1 MKNEFT
7 LRHLAA
13 ELPARVN
20 AARHSG
26 IDCVRLTLAEAQAI
40 RALLPVELEDLDA
53 KVKAQRKLERS
64 R

>member
-20 AARHSG
+20 AARHAQL
-26 IDCVRLTLAEAQAI
+26 DCVRLTLAEAQAV
-40 RALLPVELEDLDA
+40 RALLPLELEDLDA
-53 KVKAQRKLERS
+53 KVQAQRRAA
-64 R
+64 RAR